1 MKKYLSS
8 FLFFL
13 TSFASQAQDFM
24 LSQFYSLP
32 MSVNAAATGYMES
45 GNQRISL
52 AYRGNWDDLNTEG
65 IYQGG
70 LAAYEYRHCSKH
82 NFWAL
87 GGLLQAEGTRF
98 ARFEQAQLRLS
109 GAFHYNLGEGIY
121 ASVGGGGGALQYG
134 AALGDLRYDR
144 QFVTN
149 VGYDPNLGS
158 GESFP
163 SDNLIRLDLNAGAQ
177 VYDAYRGWGAGIAFT
192 HLNRPE
198 FSFLGEQ
205 NFLGIG
211 LAVHGTG
218 TIWVKKAQRGRERPE
233 GSALIIRGLYYRQS
247 VSGSNSRQ
255 WQTLLGG
262 FYKLKGK
269 GDGTFLAGCMARF
282 AGRTGRGAVIESLV
296 PSLQMGGTARIGL
309 SYDFNVQKL
318 AVPSAGRLELTF
330 GWTFGNEERCIN
342 CFDF

>member
-1 MKKYLSS
+1 MRR
-8 FLFFL
+8 FFFIFPFILPAL
-13 TSFASQAQDFM
+13 TAPAQDFL
-24 LSQFYSLP
+24 LSQFYALP
-32 MSVNAAATGYMES
+32 MSVNAAATGYMET

-52 AYRGNWDDLNTEG
+52 AYRGNWDELNTEG

-70 LAAYEYRHCSKH
+70 LAAYEYRHCSKE

-87 GGLLQAEGTRF
+87 GALMQAEGTRF
-98 ARFEQAQLRLS
+98 AQFEQVQLRLS
-109 GAFHYNLGEGIY
+109 GAFHYNMGKGLY
-121 ASVGGGGGALQYG
+121 AAIGGGGGLLQYG
-134 AALGDLRYDR
+134 AALGDLHYDR

-163 SDNLIRLDLNAGAQ
+163 AENLIRLDLNAGAQ
-177 VYDAYRGWGAGIAFT
+177 MYNVQRGWSAGVAFS

-198 FSFLGEQ
+198 FSFLGEK

-211 LAVHGTG
+211 IAVHGAG
-218 TIWVKKAQRGRERPE
+218 TFWLKKAQRGRARPE
-233 GSALIIRGLYYRQS
+233 GSALVFRGLYYRQS
-247 VSGSNSRQ
+247 VSGNNSRQ
-255 WQTLLGG
+255 WQMLLGG

-269 GDGTFLAGCMARF
+269 GEGTLLAGCMTRF
-282 AGRTGRGAVIESLV
+282 AGRSGRGMVVESLV
-296 PSLQMGGTARIGL
+296 PSFQIGGAARLGL

-330 GWTFGNEERCIN
+330 GWTFGNEQRCIN
-342 CFDF
+342 CRDF